1 MIDHTSTRIEQQET
15 ALRRQNR
22 RRYAFQRMLEATDR
36 VLWQLEEMNR
46 DGVKTVPPV
55 VRTELREAVELM
67 PLHVREPHK
76 DNGPVQDK
84 LDSLFEQQEHVY
96 HSRYP
101 CLDDTQP
108 VHFSYDI
115 VVCC

>member
-46 DGVKTVPPV
+46 DGVKTVPAP

-67 PLHVREPHK
+67 PEHVRESLK
-76 DNGPVQDK
+76 DSGHVQDA
-84 LDSLFEQQEHVY
+84 LDSLFEIQERLFRW
-96 HSRYP
+96 RYP
-101 CLDDTQP
+101 EWDDTEP
-108 VHFSYDI
+108 DDFDYAT
-115 VVCC
+115 